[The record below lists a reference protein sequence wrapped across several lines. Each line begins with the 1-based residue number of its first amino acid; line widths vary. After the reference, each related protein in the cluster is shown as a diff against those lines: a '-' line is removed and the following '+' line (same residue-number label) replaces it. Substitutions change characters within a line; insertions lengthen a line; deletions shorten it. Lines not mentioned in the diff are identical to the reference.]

1 MDDDEANEK
10 VVASALDELDMI
22 DWKTDVF
29 EMRYKH
35 YTQPPAITNFLI
47 DKQGPRMDN
56 KYYYPCNQYYF
67 PMKEALNI
75 KIRYNS
81 V

>member
-1 MDDDEANEK
+1 MYNLSQKLWNLIAWTLDDDEANER

-56 KYYYPCNQYYF
+56 KYYYPCN
-67 PMKEALNI
+67 
-75 KIRYNS
+75 
-81 V
+81 